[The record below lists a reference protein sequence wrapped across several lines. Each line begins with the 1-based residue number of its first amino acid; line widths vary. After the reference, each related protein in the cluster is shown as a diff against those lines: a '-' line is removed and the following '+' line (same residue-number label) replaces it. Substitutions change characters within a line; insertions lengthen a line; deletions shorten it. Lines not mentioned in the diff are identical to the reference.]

1 MRRLALFLLIMQFA
15 PICVAQQDRSIEADQ
30 LFMAGRRLDAL
41 PLYEQLAKENPNE
54 MLYAERLADCYSAKA
69 LQYDEKTDKEMIV
82 HYRTLARDSAKN
94 AVALG
99 DKTIYIHSIAG
110 SDPNNTAPLNPE
122 SIASGLLNEGEKAY
136 TAGDFQ
142 TAFQEYTAAAELDP
156 KLYLASLYAGDT
168 AFTQRDLATASK
180 WFARAI
186 SIDPDRETAYR
197 YWGDAITKYGNDPMG
212 AREKYIQAIIAEP
225 YNSLAWQGVKQ
236 WAAIEN
242 AIVQAPR
249 IDRPTGAIE
258 NADDPKNIKVIMDP
272 DFTNEQ
278 KQPGSS
284 AWVEYMLTRAHFQ
297 TEEFKKEFPNEK
309 EYRHTLAEEHEALS
323 AVAEAVK
330 AKHINQQNLDESLRN
345 LLMLFDAGM
354 LDCWILISN
363 ADEGISHDYPA
374 YRKDHRQLLHVYL
387 DKYVVRPGTTPGK

>member
-15 PICVAQQDRSIEADQ
+15 PICVAQQDRSKEADQ
-30 LFMAGRRLDAL
+30 LFQAGKRLDAL
-41 PLYEQLAKENPNE
+41 PLYEQLAKDNPSE
-54 MLYAERLADCYSAKA
+54 MIYAERLSDCYLAKSIQFDA
-69 LQYDEKTDKEMIV
+69 STQKDELIRYK
-82 HYRTLARDSAKN
+82 TLARDYAKK

-99 DKTIYIHSIAG
+99 DKTVYIRMIAD
-110 SDPNNTAPLNPE
+110 SDPTNTAPLAPE
-122 SIASGLLNEGEKAY
+122 SIASGLLNDGEKAF
-136 TAGDFQ
+136 TAGDYQ
-142 TAFQEYTAAAELDP
+142 GAYEKYVAAVELDP
-156 KLYLASLYAGDT
+156 RLYLGALYAGD
-168 AFTQRDLATASK
+168 AAYTQHDLANASK

-225 YNSLAWQGVKQ
+225 YNSLAWLGVKQ
-236 WAAIEN
+236 WAEIEN
-242 AIVQAPR
+242 AIVQAPK
-249 IDRPTGAIE
+249 IERPTGAIE

-374 YRKDHRQLLHVYL
+374 YRKDHRQLLHEYL